1 MKEIITGVL
10 IFLGTIIVVL
20 MVADFINRAVVYDDQ
35 LKQQQMEYCIS
46 QQETFEEC
54 WLSVYKN
61 WNYQRNAEED

>member
-1 MKEIITGVL
+1 MKKIIIGVL
-10 IFLGTIIVVL
+10 IFLGTIIVAL
-20 MVADFINRAVVYDDQ
+20 MVADFISRVVVYDDQ

-61 WNYQRNAEED
+61 WNYQAEK